1 MIQRKQTVFLALAII
16 FNILFLFTPL
26 FEHMLE
32 MPNELLTGLAA
43 GFGIAL
49 LASTGITGVAI
60 FRYDNYD
67 AQIKLIGYAALF
79 EGIAAGLAAGTL
91 FSMGH
96 IGSESLGEVF
106 GAGLLPL
113 AVVLQLLGIK
123 GVKDDKKIIKSMD
136 RLRD

>member
-16 FNILFLFTPL
+16 LNIVFLFTPL
-26 FEHMLE
+26 FAHMLE
-32 MPNELLTGLAA
+32 MPNELITGLTI
-43 GFGIAL
+43 GLSIGL
-49 LASTGITGVAI
+49 LASTGITGVSI

-67 AQIKLIGYAALF
+67 TQIKLIGYAALMQ
-79 EGIAAGLAAGTL
+79 GIAAGLAAGTL

-96 IGSESLGEVF
+96 IGSDSIGELIGAAVLMLGI
-106 GAGLLPL
+106 L
-113 AVVLQLLGIK
+113 LQLLGIK

>member
-16 FNILFLFTPL
+16 INIVFLFTPL
-26 FEHMLE
+26 FDHMLE
-32 MPNELLTGLAA
+32 MPNELITGLMA
-43 GFGIAL
+43 GLGIGL
-49 LASTGITGVAI
+49 LASTGITGTAI

-67 AQIKLIGYAALF
+67 TQIKLIGYAALF
-79 EGIAAGLAAGTL
+79 EGIAAGIAAGTL

-96 IGSESLGEVF
+96 IGSDSVGELA

-113 AVVLQLLGIK
+113 AVLLQLLGIK

>member
-16 FNILFLFTPL
+16 LNIVFLFTPL
-26 FEHMLE
+26 FAHMLE
-32 MPNELLTGLAA
+32 MPNELITGLTI
-43 GFGIAL
+43 GLSIGLI
-49 LASTGITGVAI
+49 ASTGITGVSI

-67 AQIKLIGYAALF
+67 TQIKLIGYAALMQ
-79 EGIAAGLAAGTL
+79 GIAAGLAAGTL

-96 IGSESLGEVF
+96 IGSDSIGELIGAAVLMLGI
-106 GAGLLPL
+106 L
-113 AVVLQLLGIK
+113 LQLLGIK